1 MLEKLRNVFIGNPL
15 ESAGEAN
22 EDHLLSKSQA
32 LAMLSSDALS
42 SIAYGPEQVILVLTT
57 ISAAAIWWSL
67 PIGVLVLVLLASL
80 TISYQQVI
88 HAYPKGGGA
97 YMVSTENLSP
107 SMGLIAGGSLLVD

>member
-42 SIAYGPEQVILVLTT
+42 SIAYGPEQVILVFDNYF
-57 ISAAAIWWSL
+57 SSSD
-67 PIGVLVLVLLASL
+67 LVV
-80 TISYQQVI
+80 TF
-88 HAYPKGGGA
+88 
-97 YMVSTENLSP
+97 LS
-107 SMGLIAGGSLLVD
+107 DF